1 VAEECNGDQ
10 TSSKEDFG
18 DNICVKKKNVLR
30 CGFLNIGGLTTQG
43 NSLKDDLLRK
53 GINVYNFDV
62 FGVAE
67 TNVDWQLLGEQD
79 RLYMR
84 TKEWWETSHLNFTHN
99 RVSPPLDKCQWGGSA
114 LFSLNQAA
122 HRVVDK
128 GWDPTNMGRWC
139 WTKFRGRNDHCLR
152 IFSAYCPN
160 PPSGPGSVATLQRTV
175 MLARQ
180 DFRDPRMAL
189 IQDLDKEVSEVIK
202 NGELVIIMLDGNSDM
217 RNSSLAT
224 MLSNLNLREVI
235 LQCHGRG
242 VSTFWCNNSAIPIN
256 GIWASAGISVIE
268 GGYLDYEKVVPGA
281 DHKCLWTDISFQQA
295 FGHNMP
301 AINRPQTR
309 PLHCKD
315 PRIVPSYN
323 RTYNCCIVR
332 QKVEKLAQGCYQG
345 PSIRP
350 T

>member
-1 VAEECNGDQ
+1 MAEECNGDQ
-10 TSSKEDFG
+10 TCSKEDFG

-53 GINVYNFDV
+53 GIKVYNFDV

-99 RVSPPLDKCQWGGSA
+99 RVSPPLDKRQWGGSA

-175 MLARQ
+175 M
-180 DFRDPRMAL
+180 
-189 IQDLDKEVSEVIK
+189 
-202 NGELVIIMLDGNSDM
+202 
-217 RNSSLAT
+217 
-224 MLSNLNLREVI
+224 
-235 LQCHGRG
+235 
-242 VSTFWCNNSAIPIN
+242 
-256 GIWASAGISVIE
+256 
-268 GGYLDYEKVVPGA
+268 
-281 DHKCLWTDISFQQA
+281 
-295 FGHNMP
+295 
-301 AINRPQTR
+301 
-309 PLHCKD
+309 
-315 PRIVPSYN
+315 
-323 RTYNCCIVR
+323 
-332 QKVEKLAQGCYQG
+332 
-345 PSIRP
+345 
-350 T
+350 

>member
-1 VAEECNGDQ
+1 M
-10 TSSKEDFG
+10 
-18 DNICVKKKNVLR
+18 
-30 CGFLNIGGLTTQG
+30 
-43 NSLKDDLLRK
+43 
-53 GINVYNFDV
+53 

-67 TNVDWQLLGEQD
+67 TNVDWRLLGEQD

-139 WTKFRGRNDHCLR
+139 WTKFRGRNNHCLR

-160 PPSGPGSVATLQRTV
+160 PPSGPGSVAALQRTV

-180 DFRDPRMAL
+180 DFRYPRMAL

-217 RNSSLAT
+217 RNSPLAT

-235 LQCHGRG
+235 LQRHGRG
-242 VSTFWCNNSAIPIN
+242 VSTFWRNNSAIPIN

-268 GGYLDYEKVVPGA
+268 GGYLNY
-281 DHKCLWTDISFQQA
+281 
-295 FGHNMP
+295 
-301 AINRPQTR
+301 
-309 PLHCKD
+309 
-315 PRIVPSYN
+315 
-323 RTYNCCIVR
+323 
-332 QKVEKLAQGCYQG
+332 
-345 PSIRP
+345 
-350 T
+350 